1 MCCTLLTTHCTN
13 IRFVRYA
20 GAMLTRARRDRESVV
35 TQHYQTWEYCEL
47 RQEITQGVMHR
58 QYILFYRAGEVSRE
72 QAVTHR
78 DGAIAQLGLEGWE
91 MVGTVGS
98 FALDSSGFRIYFK
111 RPLNADTDQTD
122 D

>member
-1 MCCTLLTTHCTN
+1 M
-13 IRFVRYA
+13 
-20 GAMLTRARRDRESVV
+20 
-35 TQHYQTWEYCEL
+35 TQHYQAWEYCEL

-58 QYILFYRAGEVSRE
+58 QYILFYHAGEVSHE
-72 QAVTHR
+72 QTVTHR
-78 DGAIAQLGLEGWE
+78 DSAIAQLGLEGWE

-111 RPLNADTDQTD
+111 RPIISDADPTD